1 MVTAYKAGGLE
12 EISLNVG
19 QLVHITEK
27 DSNGWWRGEL
37 QVGFQIGLADTF
49 KGSYNSLCFSDFNF

>member
-37 QVGFQIGLADTF
+37 QVGIKIEVVDTF
-49 KGSYNSLCFSDFNF
+49 KKN